1 LIYEK
6 QLKPV
11 MYDIGDLWAQGK
23 IDSATEHEI
32 SNYLMYLFNTQHI
45 ISHNLARPATH
56 VQHSSKNDV
65 SYFDGGLFL
74 SSFQIY
80 EH

>member
-1 LIYEK
+1 
-6 QLKPV
+6 
-11 MYDIGDLWAQGK
+11 
-23 IDSATEHEI
+23 
-32 SNYLMYLFNTQHI
+32 MYLFNTQHI

-65 SYFDGGLFL
+65 SYVDGGLFL

-80 EH
+80 EHWTWSIGTSKHMMHLSKYILKT